1 MDRVCACIIARLNST
16 RLPRKV
22 LADIEGKPLLKW
34 IADRLNA
41 VDNVD
46 EVVLCTSDDPG
57 DEELLE
63 HADEWGIPAIAGSPT
78 NIVSRLQK
86 AASTF
91 DADIL
96 LRATGDNPL
105 ISVEHTEQVVAAH
118 KKADFDY
125 SRVNS
130 LPLGATV
137 EGLSKDILPKI
148 QDTLP
153 SPSHSEYLVF
163 YAFQPDRYNCVVL
176 QPPEEMQRP
185 HYSVTVDTPDDLERA
200 RDIFSGT
207 QWTSEIGP
215 PIEQITQF
223 LDEKEAY
230 EEIEGDMMVKMPEQD
245 RIPYDKFLGL
255 LEERASDSTT
265 ITLG

>member
-1 MDRVCACIIARLNST
+1 MDHVCACIIARLNST

-34 IADRLNA
+34 IVDRLDA

-46 EVVLCTSDDPG
+46 EVVLCTSNDPG

-63 HADEWGIPAIAGSPT
+63 HADDWGIPAIAGSPT
-78 NIVSRLQK
+78 NIVSRLQQV
-86 AASTF
+86 ASTF

-105 ISVEHTEQVVAAH
+105 ISVEYTERMVAAH
-118 KKADFDY
+118 KRSDFDY

-137 EGLSKDILPKI
+137 EGLSKDTLPKI

-153 SPSHSEYLVF
+153 SPAHSEYLVL

-176 QPPEEMQRP
+176 QPPEEVQNP
-185 HYSVTVDTPDDLERA
+185 HYWVTVDTPGDLERA
-200 RDIFSGT
+200 REIYSET
-207 QWTSEIGP
+207 QWESEVGP
-215 PIEQITQF
+215 HIDQVMEF
-223 LDEKEAY
+223 LDEDENY
-230 EEIEGDMMVKMPEQD
+230 GGIPGDTMIKMPEKD
-245 RIPYDKFLGL
+245 RISYDEFLDL
-255 LEERASDSTT
+255 LKDRAAESTT
-265 ITLG
+265 IKFD